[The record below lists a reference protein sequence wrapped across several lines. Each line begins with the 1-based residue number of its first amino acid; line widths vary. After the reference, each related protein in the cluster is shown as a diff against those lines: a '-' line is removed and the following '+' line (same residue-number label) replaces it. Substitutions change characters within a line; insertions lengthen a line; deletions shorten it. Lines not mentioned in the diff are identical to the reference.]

1 MNESLKG
8 DRSNPAVISDI
19 HHTNYTLLFP
29 ELGRLLI
36 NCNVLRFTDNMM
48 EFVVGNV
55 I

>member
-19 HHTNYTLLFP
+19 LHTNYTLLFP
-29 ELGRLLI
+29 EL
-36 NCNVLRFTDNMM
+36 LRFTDNMM